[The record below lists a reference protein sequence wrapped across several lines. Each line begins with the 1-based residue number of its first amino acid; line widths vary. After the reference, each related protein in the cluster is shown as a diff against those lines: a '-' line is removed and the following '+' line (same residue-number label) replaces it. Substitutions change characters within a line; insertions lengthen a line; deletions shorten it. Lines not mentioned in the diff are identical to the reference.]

1 MRISPHVIISI
12 FLILMFISG
21 CLNYSQITTIKTDGS
36 GEMFIHYWLDWQ
48 AENDSILFNTL
59 DIFNR
64 NIIKSKYSAPFTNI
78 EYVETY
84 IDYSDSTIQGKVK
97 FTFTNIDSLNKLE
110 PFEGFNFSIRDTLNN
125 QKIFTQHIPSFSQ
138 IVSDT
143 TLSYSRQ
150 IIYYIPGD
158 IQYHNADKKNNNQL
172 IWEFQSDQLNHPN
185 KIIAIYIPFK
195 LKETPQW
202 IYFLL
207 GTVLLIVFIYI
218 FKKRG
223 K

>member
-1 MRISPHVIISI
+1 MRISSHVIISI
-12 FLILMFISG
+12 SVISMFVSG
-21 CLNYSQITTIKTDGS
+21 CLNYSQVTTLKTDGS
-36 GEMFIHYWLDWQ
+36 GEMFIHYWLDLH
-48 AENDSILFNTL
+48 ADNDSTLFNTL

-78 EYVETY
+78 ENVETY
-84 IDYSDSTIQGKVK
+84 IDYSDSTIHGKVK
-97 FTFTNIDSLNKLE
+97 FTFANIDSLNKLE
-110 PFEGFNFSIRDTLNN
+110 PFGGFNFSIRDTLNN
-125 QKIFTQHIPSFSQ
+125 HNVFTQHIPSISQ

-143 TLSYSRQ
+143 TISYSRQ

-158 IQYHNADKKNNNQL
+158 IQYHNADKKSNNQL
-172 IWEFQSDQLNHPN
+172 IWEFQSDQLNPHN
-185 KIIAIYIPFK
+185 KIIVIYLPFK

-207 GTVLLIVFIYI
+207 GTVLLIVFVYI